1 LKERKLKNMK
11 KELMKAIK
19 EGQPTIYINLIN
31 CGTEGKTMVKMLE
44 LAGYK
49 PDNLGPQRFYV
60 LTK

>member
-1 LKERKLKNMK
+1 MK

-49 PDNLGPQRFYV
+49 PNNLGPQRFYV